1 LVNLGTERTEMAS
14 LDEVEESADKKHEAL
29 PEHPDDYS
37 WEQCSDLLFQDHDVL
52 MLFDQ
57 GLDGFEDPDSDINKQ
72 FRVGDLQPEAWFTS
86 FANVE
91 PRDPNRG
98 FRR

>member
-1 LVNLGTERTEMAS
+1 
-14 LDEVEESADKKHEAL
+14 
-29 PEHPDDYS
+29 
-37 WEQCSDLLFQDHDVL
+37 

-57 GLDGFEDPDSDINKQ
+57 GLDGFEDPDSEINQQ
-72 FRVGDLQPEAWFTS
+72 FSVGDLRPEAWFTS

-91 PRDPNRG
+91 PRDPKRD

>member
-1 LVNLGTERTEMAS
+1 
-14 LDEVEESADKKHEAL
+14 
-29 PEHPDDYS
+29 
-37 WEQCSDLLFQDHDVL
+37 

-86 FANVE
+86 FANME